1 MNKKTFALITCGAVM
16 LSSSVTYLL
25 TTKKYK
31 REIDFCKENK
41 DLLTVY
47 DDISNNFYK
56 EISKEQLLDYMIKGC
71 LDACDEDYCV
81 YRTGNMIDQNY
92 VNIESSVSRSG
103 FAVEKNRQDLIVVT
117 KVDEDSRAEEMG
129 LKAGDVITS
138 IDGEDVRE
146 KGYYKAI
153 RDLLGKDGTKM
164 MLHIKRGIDTELDI
178 EFIRNNA
185 VDETEKSMSY
195 EIIED
200 DILYMKFLYF
210 NGDSLAWIKETVSEN
225 EYRAL
230 IIDIR
235 NNDGGEIWSA
245 VEVFDL
251 FEGSGSRV
259 VTRVERTGEEEIH
272 KTNTT
277 GDEIECPIVVLV
289 NENTISSAEILS
301 MLFKDTGRATLVG
314 TKTHGKGIFQNEKR
328 LGNML
333 TYSYT
338 AGYVYVN
345 DAPNYDGIGV
355 YPDITIE
362 MDEELM
368 LTPDDIQLKKAL
380 EILG

>member
-31 REIDFCKENK
+31 REIDFCKDNK

-47 DDISNNFYK
+47 EDISTNFYK

-71 LDACDEDYCV
+71 VDACDEDYCV
-81 YRTGNMIDQNY
+81 YETKNMVVENR
-92 VNIESSVSRSG
+92 VNTDSSVTRSG
-103 FAVEKNRQDLIVVT
+103 FAVDKNREDLIVVT
-117 KVDEDSRAEEMG
+117 KVDKGSRAEEMG
-129 LKAGDVITS
+129 LQTGDIITS

-164 MLHIKRGIDTELDI
+164 TLHIRRGIDTELDI
-178 EFIRNNA
+178 EFIRDNT
-185 VDETEKSMSY
+185 VPETEKSMYY
-195 EIIED
+195 EIMED
-200 DILYMKFLYF
+200 DILYIKFLYF
-210 NGDSLAWIKETVSEN
+210 NADSLAWIKETVSEN
-225 EYRAL
+225 EYRA
-230 IIDIR
+230 IIFDIR
-235 NNDGGEIWSA
+235 NNAGGEIWSA

-272 KTNTT
+272 ETHTT
-277 GDEIECPIVVLV
+277 GDEIKCPIVVLV
-289 NENTISSAEILS
+289 NENSISSAEILS
-301 MLFKDTGRATLVG
+301 TLFKDTGRGTLVG
-314 TKTHGKGIFQNEKR
+314 TKTHGKGIFQRANR
-328 LGNML
+328 LSNML

-345 DAPNYDGIGV
+345 DVPNYDGVGV

-362 MDEELM
+362 MDEEFM
-368 LTPDDIQLKKAL
+368 MT
-380 EILG
+380 